1 MSPQPNQIGN
11 FEVIEYPVDSPI
23 EEIFKDIPY
32 DPGVI
37 QPLTEEEKRYHGAFT
52 DRLRRSVELH
62 NHAKLTFEQYINER
76 NLASL
81 CHEFKNDQLASWTV
95 DQALDQASGLIGRA
109 SERFFKLAECLERR
123 QTYTERVF

>member
-1 MSPQPNQIGN
+1 MSSQPNQIGN
-11 FEVIEYPVDSPI
+11 FEVIEYPEGVSM

-32 DPGVI
+32 YRSVI
-37 QPLTEEEKRYHGAFT
+37 QPLTEEEKSRHGAFT
-52 DRLRRSVELH
+52 ERLRRSVELH
-62 NHAKLTFEQYINER
+62 NHGKLTHEQYTNER

-81 CHEFKNDQLASWTV
+81 CHEFKDDRLASWTV